1 VPAGRTSPLS
11 SPELTAAPT
20 ERESSGPGTFDRFE
34 TAFTQAAHGHG
45 GARTTTLAV
54 AGDPVQLS
62 FSSPEL
68 ESLFLPALSHLVVPP
83 SAGRAVGSQARPA
96 LRLLVWDSASSGVDL
111 PYRSRPK
118 QATAAISARE
128 ATGTCSL
135 YHESGPGE
143 VWGLS
148 LYEPARHGGGLW
160 VSDASR
166 VPWWERAAPL
176 RVVWQWA
183 LTRPDRCLA
192 HAAAV
197 GGPAGGILLVGK
209 GGSGKSTTTVAAA
222 LGGMAVAG
230 DDYVVLEDR
239 PGAGVVACS
248 LYATT
253 KLVPGTARLLPG
265 TATLLAGPS
274 GTDGEKLVVGIEQIR
289 AGALCAE
296 LTVRAVVIPQISAGP
311 GGLSKASM
319 ADAFRALAPST
330 VFQHFVRGA
339 ASFSPLARML
349 RQLPCYRLALG
360 PDPQEAVGLLK
371 GLLAQGGI

>member
-197 GGPAGGILLVGK
+197 GGPAGGILLVG
-209 GGSGKSTTTVAAA
+209 
-222 LGGMAVAG
+222 
-230 DDYVVLEDR
+230 R